1 MPAQRVFLL
10 LILVSSVGAV
20 CGWRLLDRAPA
31 PAKFQPAPRPAVRP
45 DTRASA
51 ELELLRADLARL
63 AARLERLERGA
74 RAGTDESGRVTLDAS
89 TAGAVVGLE
98 PGEVEALRELS
109 LVHEI
114 VLDLAEQNR
123 ARYAWKRQ
131 LRRIESSAERLA
143 RDYGLESFDRLR
155 DEWLTLGE
163 KKLVLD
169 HRREQAL
176 ARGVPAHQAEIEW
189 QQGWQ
194 ALHLW
199 MEERLIRTNLCNP
212 LNARDL
218 AFDSLA
224 AFLETFDEA
233 P

>member
-1 MPAQRVFLL
+1 MTAPRAFLA
-10 LILVSSVGAV
+10 LILVSGTGALGSWCLMWSEPPREESLPSLPV
-20 CGWRLLDRAPA
+20 AIGPDR
-31 PAKFQPAPRPAVRP
+31 
-45 DTRASA
+45 RAQQIEELQA
-51 ELELLRADLARL
+51 ELLRL
-63 AARLERLERGA
+63 AARLERLERGSRPETEA
-74 RAGTDESGRVTLDAS
+74 CSRVAAAPSSAS
-89 TAGAVVGLE
+89 PVTELL
-98 PGEVEALRELS
+98 PKEVEALRELS

-143 RDYGLESFDRLR
+143 RDYGLASFDRLR

-169 HRREQAL
+169 HRRDQAL
-176 ARGVPAHQAEIEW
+176 ARGVPAHLAEIEW

-199 MEERLIRTNLCNP
+199 MEERLIRTSLCNP

-224 AFLETFDEA
+224 AFLETFDET